1 LVYVPEGMTLLIDQ
15 NTPILKGIAVE
26 KGTLIFPNNTDVT
39 VRTGFITLNGG
50 SFIAGT
56 ESSPLH
62 SNLQFILYGNFF
74 GKQQPMF
81 GNKGISCHNCKF
93 SMYGKPRL
101 PTWTTISATISPGA
115 TTFTVS

>member
-1 LVYVPEGMTLLIDQ
+1 MTLLIDQ

-26 KGTLIFPNNTDVT
+26 KGTLIFPNNTDVP